1 MLDARLQDL
10 QEAMPGAIATKNK
23 TGFMSAELS
32 EISKQY
38 IEFSKNCNSVL
49 DIGCAYGISVLPV
62 LDLEKVTVHAVDLS
76 GEHLKILQ
84 SKLTPNQNKYFIPN
98 ISNFPL
104 ETDFLPNAF
113 DAIHAANVLHFI
125 RGEHFNLALA
135 HCFKW
140 LKPGGKIF
148 VTLCSLYLPHYANFI
163 GTYQKRKQ
171 DKIRWPGEI
180 ENIQHY
186 MPEDA
191 PEAEKRSGVEY
202 LHIFTKEDLAE
213 KFEEVGFNIEQ
224 SIYFTFEHYQHLK
237 YADDSRSFVG
247 IIATKPSDHFI

>member
-32 EISKQY
+32 EILKQY

-98 ISNFPL
+98 ISN
-104 ETDFLPNAF
+104 
-113 DAIHAANVLHFI
+113 
-125 RGEHFNLALA
+125 
-135 HCFKW
+135 
-140 LKPGGKIF
+140 
-148 VTLCSLYLPHYANFI
+148 
-163 GTYQKRKQ
+163 
-171 DKIRWPGEI
+171 
-180 ENIQHY
+180 
-186 MPEDA
+186 
-191 PEAEKRSGVEY
+191 
-202 LHIFTKEDLAE
+202 
-213 KFEEVGFNIEQ
+213 
-224 SIYFTFEHYQHLK
+224 
-237 YADDSRSFVG
+237 
-247 IIATKPSDHFI
+247 